1 MSSLRGYEMAWVDFE
16 REKSLAEKTK
26 RRREMWRTC
35 HITGQ
40 MEAVRCSKWDVQVAG
55 RPVRCSVGHL
65 VSGRNDRT
73 CTCLRSQ

>member
-1 MSSLRGYEMAWVDFE
+1 MSSLRGYELAWVDFE
-16 REKSLAEKTK
+16 REK
-26 RRREMWRTC
+26 WRTC